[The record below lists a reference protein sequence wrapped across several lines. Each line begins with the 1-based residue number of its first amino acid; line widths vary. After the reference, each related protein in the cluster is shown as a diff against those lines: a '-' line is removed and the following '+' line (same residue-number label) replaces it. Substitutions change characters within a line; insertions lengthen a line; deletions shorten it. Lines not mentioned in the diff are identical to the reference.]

1 MLVRPLLLIVVM
13 TFMGSVDLE
22 HAEKAELKQMKEYVN
37 GPMGHY
43 STRFLGIF
51 YIGSDH
57 EFDYVAIKHV
67 AIKHVK
73 NTVKVFKIRRGELGV
88 KQYMKIDANDKKWVD
103 ITGMFPLPQ

>member
-1 MLVRPLLLIVVM
+1 MLVRSLLLIVVTM
-13 TFMGSVDLE
+13 FMWSVDLE
-22 HAEKAELKQMKEYVN
+22 HAEKADLKQVKEYVN

-43 STRFLGIF
+43 STRFSGIF
-51 YIGSDH
+51 YIGSDN
-57 EFDYVAIKHV
+57 EFDYVAIKYV

-88 KQYMKIDANDKKWVD
+88 KHYMKIDANDKKWVD